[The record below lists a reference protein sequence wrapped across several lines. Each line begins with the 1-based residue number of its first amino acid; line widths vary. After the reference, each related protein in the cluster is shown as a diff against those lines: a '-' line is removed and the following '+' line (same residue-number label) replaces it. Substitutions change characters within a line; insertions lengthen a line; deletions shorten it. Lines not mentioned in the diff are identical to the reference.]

1 MDQYIGEIRLF
12 SFNFVPSGWILCEGQ
27 ILTVDQNPAL
37 FSILG
42 ATYGG
47 DGRTTFGVPKLR
59 GKGPTPYTHDCMA
72 LLGTLPTREQ

>member
-1 MDQYIGEIRLF
+1 MEHYIGEIKLF

-47 DGRTTFGVPKLR
+47 DGRNTFAVPKLR
-59 GKGPTPYTHDCMA
+59 GKGPTPYTHCCIA
-72 LLGTLPTREQ
+72 LPGALPSRDK

>member
-1 MDQYIGEIRLF
+1 MDHYIGEIKLF

-27 ILTVDQNPAL
+27 ILAVDQNPAL

-47 DGRTTFGVPKLR
+47 DGRTTFAVPKLR
-59 GKGPTPYTHDCMA
+59 GKGPTPYTHYCIA
-72 LLGTLPTREQ
+72 LQGTLPTRDQ